1 MESDSVCN
9 HTCDLQNWMTA
20 RRESD
25 LSITSVITDRIGRHE
40 FLLPI
45 IKNNRFNFRKKRL
58 TLRTNISGRD
68 NVRSK
73 KNLSV
78 LEIPQFFDGCCY
90 GYCDQFCDWWI
101 WLTGLTMIGCFNCP
115 ITGVRLQSTSRLQ
128 LSKMISEK

>member
-40 FLLPI
+40 FLLP

-101 WLTGLTMIGCFNCP
+101 WLSGLTMIGCFNCP
-115 ITGVRLQSTSRLQ
+115 ITGVRLQPTSRLQ
-128 LSKMISEK
+128 LFKMISEK

>member
-1 MESDSVCN
+1 
-9 HTCDLQNWMTA
+9 MTA

-25 LSITSVITDRIGRHE
+25 LSITSMITDRIGRHE
-40 FLLPI
+40 FLLP

-90 GYCDQFCDWWI
+90 GYSDQFCDWWI
-101 WLTGLTMIGCFNCP
+101 WLSGLTMIGCFNCP
-115 ITGVRLQSTSRLQ
+115 ITGVRLQPTSRLQ